1 MFGTGSAGS
10 LTPTP
15 DCPRLQFVTVQDDA
29 YVCAPT
35 SLPVPEGTVALSL
48 DAPCPVSGNLETAFT
63 QSSEMKTLLECI
75 LPIAVDWLSW
85 EYQDETLA
93 PPSEWKSLS
102 QSLLPL
108 DFIYVPA
115 NVVVEEAFG
124 GQHCGGYD
132 STTALH
138 YCPQDGNIYFGEE
151 LLWFTYTN
159 YGDADLWGS
168 ISHEMG
174 HRVQHVAGADRSN
187 PDVPNEQIPA
197 ENQADCFSGAFLD
210 FAARNHYIDVT
221 VTGDDLVDLFDG
233 LFNIGE
239 PAFEGRSHG
248 TIDQRIRAFF
258 VGYNSADDWGCSSAT
273 ATSRTQRSSQ
283 RCTLPTRRCSRRR
296 RLPLRNRRRPLQRR
310 RSTRRTST
318 PSSIVPVA
326 SPTIAKSWKSIC
338 AWAMNCWRSSPAT
351 GGSGRC
357 FTAFARSRKRSSI
370 SSTSKEAMPRMYPA
384 ELRRSTSSSAQLC
397 LLGLL
402 A

>member
-15 DCPRLQFVTVQDDA
+15 DCPRLQFVTVQNDA

-63 QSSEMKTLLECI
+63 QSNEMKTLLECI
-75 LPIAVDWLSW
+75 LPIAVDWLAW

-93 PPSEWKSLS
+93 PPSEWNSPS

-115 NVVVEEAFG
+115 GVVQEAFG

-132 STTALH
+132 SSTALQ

-168 ISHEMG
+168 ISHEMS

-210 FAARNHYIDVT
+210 FAACNHYIDVT

-258 VGYNSADDWGCSSAT
+258 VGYNSADDWGVFECDRYITDAT
-273 ATSRTQRSSQ
+273 
-283 RCTLPTRRCSRRR
+283 
-296 RLPLRNRRRPLQRR
+296 
-310 RSTRRTST
+310 
-318 PSSIVPVA
+318 IVPALYLADPPVQ
-326 SPTIAKSWKSIC
+326 T
-338 AWAMNCWRSSPAT
+338 T
-351 GGSGRC
+351 TTTT
-357 FTAFARSRKRSSI
+357 TA
-370 SSTSKEAMPRMYPA
+370 P
-384 ELRRSTSSSAQLC
+384 
-397 LLGLL
+397 
-402 A
+402 